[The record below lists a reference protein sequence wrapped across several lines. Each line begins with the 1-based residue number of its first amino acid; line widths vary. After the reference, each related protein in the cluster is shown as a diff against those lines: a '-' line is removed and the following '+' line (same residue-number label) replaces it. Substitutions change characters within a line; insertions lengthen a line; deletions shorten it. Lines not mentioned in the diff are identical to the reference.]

1 MTEAEAL
8 RLKTRV
14 ITAERALNCGEEL
27 DDDAR
32 RELQAEACVCRAELE
47 RMNDPEWDGEA

>member
-1 MTEAEAL
+1 MNEAEAL
-8 RLKTRV
+8 RLQTRV
-14 ITAERALNCGEEL
+14 ITAEFALNCGEEL